1 MNSDCKP
8 LTNYPLRERNTL
20 GFEVVAEWA
29 LPITHAEQIPSAITW
44 AKNAGSPYRTLGGG
58 SNVVLPAQLPGLT
71 LLMDIDFIEVLE
83 NHAAKTR
90 LRVGAGVNWHAF
102 VRWTLD
108 QNYRGLENLALIPGT
123 VGAAPIQNIGAYGVE
138 VKEYIDAVE
147 AYDCQTNQWVS
158 LSKAD
163 CQFSY
168 RHSVF
173 KDEPNRFV
181 ITAVIF
187 DLPKVWQPRISY
199 ADLTNHFANR
209 SVDAITALEIFDAV
223 CAIRAQ
229 KLPDPK
235 VIGNVGSFFQNP
247 VISNQQLQ
255 FLKEQFPQIVS
266 YPESATHSK
275 LAAGWLIDQCGF
287 KGMQMGNVGV
297 HNKQALVLTH
307 RGGGNAREL
316 LKLARHIQKKVK
328 ETFGVELT
336 VEPMIYSEP

>member
-8 LTNYPLRERNTL
+8 LANYPLRERNTL
-20 GFEVVAEWA
+20 GFEVIAQWA
-29 LPITHAEQIPSAITW
+29 LPITQAEQIPQAITW
-44 AKNAGSPYRTLGGG
+44 AKNAGLPHRILGGG
-58 SNVVLPAQLPGLT
+58 SNVVLPARLHGLT

-90 LRVGAGVNWHAF
+90 LRVGAGANWHDF

-158 LSKAD
+158 LSKTD

-168 RHSVF
+168 RHSIF

-187 DLPKVWQPRISY
+187 DLPKVWQPRVSY
-199 ADLTNHFANR
+199 ADLANHFDNR
-209 SVDAITALEIFDAV
+209 AIETIAAQEVFDAV
-223 CAIRAQ
+223 CAIRTQ

-247 VISNQQLQ
+247 VISNQQLRS
-255 FLKEQFPQIVS
+255 LKAQFPQIVS
-266 YPESATHSK
+266 YPESTTHSK

-287 KGMQMGNVGV
+287 KGMQTGNVGV
-297 HNKQALVLTH
+297 HDKQALVLTH
-307 RGGGNAREL
+307 RGGGNVGEL
-316 LKLARHIQKKVK
+316 LGLAGQIQKRVK
-328 ETFGVELT
+328 ETFGVDLIP
-336 VEPMIYSEP
+336 EPIFFN

>member
-1 MNSDCKP
+1 MNFDCKP
-8 LTNYPLRERNTL
+8 LANFSLRDRNTL
-20 GFEVVAEWA
+20 GFEVIAEWV
-29 LPITHAEQIPSAITW
+29 LPITQAEQIPPAIRW
-44 AKNAGSPYRTLGGG
+44 AKNAGLSHRVLGGG
-58 SNVVLPAQLPGLT
+58 SNVVLPTQLPGLT

-83 NHAAKTR
+83 NRDSNTR
-90 LRVGAGVNWHAF
+90 LRVGAGVNWNDF

-138 VKEYIDAVE
+138 VKEYIDLVE
-147 AYDCQTNQWVS
+147 AYDCQTNQWVT
-158 LSKAD
+158 LSKTD

-187 DLPKVWQPRISY
+187 DLPKVWQPRMSY

-209 SVDAITALEIFDAV
+209 SIDAITSSAIFDAV
-223 CAIRAQ
+223 CAIRTQ

-255 FLKEQFPQIVS
+255 SLKEQFPQIVS

-297 HNKQALVLTH
+297 HDKQALVLTH
-307 RGGGNAREL
+307 RGGGNAEDL
-316 LKLARHIQKKVK
+316 LGLAGQIQKKVK
-328 ETFGVELT
+328 EAFGVELT

>member
-1 MNSDCKP
+1 
-8 LTNYPLRERNTL
+8 
-20 GFEVVAEWA
+20 
-29 LPITHAEQIPSAITW
+29 
-44 AKNAGSPYRTLGGG
+44 
-58 SNVVLPAQLPGLT
+58 
-71 LLMDIDFIEVLE
+71 
-83 NHAAKTR
+83 
-90 LRVGAGVNWHAF
+90 
-102 VRWTLD
+102 LD

-158 LSKAD
+158 LSNKD
-163 CQFSY
+163 CRFAY

-173 KDEPNRFV
+173 KDGPNRFV

-199 ADLTNHFANR
+199 ADLANHFANR
-209 SVDAITALEIFDAV
+209 SVDAITASAIFDAV
-223 CAIRAQ
+223 CAIRTQ

-255 FLKEQFPQIVS
+255 SLKEQFPQMVS
-266 YPESATHSK
+266 YPESDTHSK

-297 HNKQALVLTH
+297 HDKQALVLTH
-307 RGGGNAREL
+307 RGGGNAMEL
-316 LKLARHIQKKVK
+316 LKLAGQIQKKVK

-336 VEPMIYSEP
+336 VEPMICSEH

>member
-1 MNSDCKP
+1 MNFDCKP

-29 LPITHAEQIPSAITW
+29 LPITQAEQIPQAITW

-58 SNVVLPAQLPGLT
+58 SNVVLPTQLAGLT

-83 NHAAKTR
+83 NHDSSTR
-90 LRVGAGVNWHAF
+90 LRVGAGVNWHNF

-138 VKEYIDAVE
+138 VKEYINGIE
-147 AYDCQTNQWVS
+147 AYDCQTNQWAT
-158 LSKAD
+158 LSKTD

-199 ADLTNHFANR
+199 ADLTKHFDNR
-209 SVDAITALEIFDAV
+209 AIETITAQEIFDAV
-223 CAIRAQ
+223 FAIRTQ

-255 FLKEQFPQIVS
+255 SLKGQFPQIVS

-275 LAAGWLIDQCGF
+275 VAAGWLIDQCGF

-297 HNKQALVLTH
+297 HDKQALVLTH
-307 RGGGNAREL
+307 RGGGNVVEL
-316 LKLARHIQKKVK
+316 LELAEQIQKRVK
-328 ETFGVELT
+328 ETFGVEL
-336 VEPMIYSEP
+336 VIEPILLT

>member
-8 LTNYPLRERNTL
+8 LANFSLRDRNTL
-20 GFEVVAEWA
+20 GFEVIAEWA
-29 LPITHAEQIPSAITW
+29 LPITQAEQIPPAIRW
-44 AKNAGSPYRTLGGG
+44 AKNKGSPYRTLGGG
-58 SNVVLPAQLPGLT
+58 SNVVLPAQLLGLT

-83 NHAAKTR
+83 NLAAKTR
-90 LRVGAGVNWHAF
+90 LRVGAGVNWHDF
-102 VRWTLD
+102 VGWTLD

-138 VKEYIDAVE
+138 VKEYIDTVE

-158 LSKAD
+158 LSKTD

-187 DLPKVWQPRISY
+187 DLPKAWQPRISY
-199 ADLTNHFANR
+199 ADLASHFANR
-209 SVDAITALEIFDAV
+209 SVDAITASEIFEAV
-223 CAIRAQ
+223 CAIRTQ

-247 VISNQQLQ
+247 VISNQQLRS
-255 FLKEQFPQIVS
+255 LKEQFPQIVS

-297 HNKQALVLTH
+297 HDKQALVLTH
-307 RGGGNAREL
+307 RGGGNASEL
-316 LKLARHIQKKVK
+316 LGLAGQIQQRVK
-328 ETFGVELT
+328 ETFGVELIP
-336 VEPMIYSEP
+336 EPIFFN

>member
-1 MNSDCKP
+1 MNFDCKP
-8 LTNYPLRERNTL
+8 LANYSLRDRNTL
-20 GFEVVAEWA
+20 GFEVMATWV
-29 LPITHAEQIPSAITW
+29 LPITQVEQIPVAIRW
-44 AKNAGSPYRTLGGG
+44 AKNAGLPYRTLGGG

-71 LLMDIDFIEVLE
+71 LLMDLDFIEVLE
-83 NHAAKTR
+83 NLAAKTR
-90 LRVGAGVNWHAF
+90 LRVGAGMNWHNF

-158 LSKAD
+158 LSKTD

-181 ITAVIF
+181 ISAVIF
-187 DLPKVWQPRISY
+187 DLPKAWQPRVSY
-199 ADLTNHFANR
+199 ADLTSYFDNR
-209 SVDAITALEIFDAV
+209 AVDAITAPAIFDAV
-223 CAIRAQ
+223 CAIRTQ

-255 FLKEQFPQIVS
+255 ILKEQFPQIVS

-287 KGMQMGNVGV
+287 KGIETGNVGV
-297 HNKQALVLTH
+297 HDKQALVLTH
-307 RGGGNAREL
+307 RGGGNASEL
-316 LKLARHIQKKVK
+316 LKLAEQIQKKVK
-328 ETFGVELT
+328 ETFGVKLT
-336 VEPMIYSEP
+336 TEPIVFI